1 MQYALLIRY
10 SNNYIIEHTC
20 TMYKLIFILGMIV
33 NTLKYIFLS
42 LTLSVPSM
50 HIILY
55 IYCIVHCVFNSS
67 RDVYIQYYIITH

>member
-10 SNNYIIEHTC
+10 LNNYIIEHTC

-50 HIILY
+50 HIILCIVLYIVYLIVAEMY
-55 IYCIVHCVFNSS
+55 IYN
-67 RDVYIQYYIITH
+67 IIL